1 MQCLMVKH
9 LDHLKSPSLYTVLST
24 HGNTN
29 LTTNELIYGTNTN
42 SFVLQG
48 DEVVEIIL
56 NNMDPGKHPFHLHG
70 HNFQVISRFDTDD
83 EDNQLVF
90 DPTNETYTNY
100 PEFLWLEIQLK

>member
-1 MQCLMVKH
+1 MDEPDYTIQVNLTMEVLGDGVTYAMFNGKTFRPP
-9 LDHLKSPSLYTVLST
+9 KVPSLYTVLST

-56 NNMDPGKHPFHLHG
+56 NNMD
-70 HNFQVISRFDTDD
+70 QVNIHFIYMDTI
-83 EDNQLVF
+83 F
-90 DPTNETYTNY
+90 KS
-100 PEFLWLEIQLK
+100 FLDLILMMKIIN